1 MSFKIDFFV
10 WLFYALIKLNI
21 LSMEIFD
28 ILIGYLV
35 QAYNADRVWFYVI
48 CAFLAFF
55 VVLLL
60 RIFYSFVRVVAS
72 LIETRLLKLKK

>member
-1 MSFKIDFFV
+1 
-10 WLFYALIKLNI
+10 
-21 LSMEIFD
+21 MEIFD